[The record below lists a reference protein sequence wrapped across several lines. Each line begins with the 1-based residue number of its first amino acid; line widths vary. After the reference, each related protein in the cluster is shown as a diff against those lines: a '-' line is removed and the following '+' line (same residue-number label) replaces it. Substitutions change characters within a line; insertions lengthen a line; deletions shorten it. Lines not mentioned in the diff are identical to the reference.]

1 MIENLK
7 RDFKILQKDEK
18 FKLWK
23 DKNDESYLC
32 SAFLM
37 DEDNKGN
44 WQIDYFNPS
53 SWDITSFLIREKEV
67 KINNPEKIFQKEK
80 EKVKELFIEKVK
92 VSYEKVNEK
101 MKELLKEKYPYENP
115 NKKIF
120 VLQVIDET
128 VWNIT
133 FINSSFN
140 ILNVKI
146 SAENGKVLYENL
158 SPVFSFKTNEK

>member
-7 RDFKILQKDEK
+7 RDFETLQENKK
-18 FKLWK
+18 FKEWK
-23 DKNDESYLC
+23 EKNKESYLC

-37 DEDNKGN
+37 NEDS
-44 WQIDYFNPS
+44 WQIDYFNPKT
-53 SWDITSFLIREKEV
+53 WEITGFMIIKEDV
-67 KINNPEKIFQKEK
+67 KINKADKVFQKEK
-80 EKVKELFIEKVK
+80 EKLKELVIENVK

-101 MKELLKEKYPYENP
+101 MKDLLKEKYPYENP
-115 NKKIF
+115 DKKIF

-146 SAENGKVLYENL
+146 SAENGKVLSENL
-158 SPVFSFKTNEK
+158 SPVFSFKEK